1 LLRRNNLKKGKG
13 DHTMPLLKTVPP
25 EEAEGK
31 LLELYDMAEQFF
43 GTVPNNVK
51 MFGVSPAMLENQ
63 VQFAVYSMNHPTLSA
78 PFFAMIRLL
87 VSHAAGS
94 PYCAHMNAG
103 LLMQQGFTSE
113 QIEAAKAEA
122 GQVLFVLKAT
132 KAPKST
138 EAKDVDDL
146 RAMGWTDRD
155 IFDAVAHGARA
166 VATNI
171 IFDAF
176 KLEND

>member
-1 LLRRNNLKKGKG
+1 
-13 DHTMPLLKTVPP
+13 MSLLKTVPL

-31 LLELYDMAEQFF
+31 LLELYDTAEQFF

-63 VQFAVYSMNHPTLSA
+63 VQFAVYSMEHPTLSA

-87 VSHAAGS
+87 VAHGSES
-94 PYCAHMNAG
+94 PYCTRMNAG
-103 LLMQQGFTSE
+103 LLTQQGFTSE
-113 QIEAAKAEA
+113 QIEAAKVEA
-122 GQVLFVLKAT
+122 GQAPLDEKETALLLFVLKAT

-138 EAKDVDDL
+138 GAKDVDDL

>member
-1 LLRRNNLKKGKG
+1 
-13 DHTMPLLKTVPP
+13 MALLKMVPP
-25 EEAEGK
+25 DEAEGK
-31 LLELYDMAEQFF
+31 LLELYDTAEQFF
-43 GTVPNNVK
+43 GTVPNNVT

-63 VQFAVYSMNHPTLSA
+63 VQFAVYSMEHPTLSA
-78 PFFAMIRLL
+78 SFFAMIRLL
-87 VSHAAGS
+87 VSHATGS
-94 PYCAHMNAG
+94 PYCARMNAG

-113 QIEAAKAEA
+113 QLEAAKAEGGETPLDEKETA
-122 GQVLFVLKAT
+122 MLLFVLKAT

>member
-1 LLRRNNLKKGKG
+1 
-13 DHTMPLLKTVPP
+13 MSLLKTVPL

-31 LLELYDMAEQFF
+31 LLELYDTAEQFF

-63 VQFAVYSMNHPTLSA
+63 VQFAVYSMEHPTLSA

-87 VSHAAGS
+87 VSHSTES

-103 LLMQQGFTSE
+103 LLTQQGFTSE

-122 GQVLFVLKAT
+122 GQAPLDEKETALLLFVLKAT

-155 IFDAVAHGARA
+155 IFDALAHGARA

>member
-1 LLRRNNLKKGKG
+1 MDARDRIRRFLAVSSLAARVYAGYKAITIRERRFG
-13 DHTMPLLKTVPP
+13 LPP

-103 LLMQQGFTSE
+103 LLMQQSSDD
-113 QIEAAKAEA
+113 K
-122 GQVLFVLKAT
+122 VL
-132 KAPKST
+132 
-138 EAKDVDDL
+138 L
-146 RAMGWTDRD
+146 RYFGGSLSDCVRIT
-155 IFDAVAHGARA
+155 VGTP
-166 VATNI
+166 V
-171 IFDAF
+171 
-176 KLEND
+176 ENDRLLETLAKMEI